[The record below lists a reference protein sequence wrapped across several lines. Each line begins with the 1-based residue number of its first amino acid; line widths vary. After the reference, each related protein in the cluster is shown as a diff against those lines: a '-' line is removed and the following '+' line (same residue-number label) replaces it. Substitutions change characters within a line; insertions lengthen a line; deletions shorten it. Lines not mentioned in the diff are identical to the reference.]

1 MALDDNAVLVPGKA
15 HILIGTVGST
25 TKPTLA
31 QLNTFAGDTSSVPAG
46 LTDVGHTDLDDVL
59 TFGQE
64 GGETEVKG
72 SWQNPSLRETTT
84 AEAIDY
90 YVIKSLQV
98 LDNEALELY
107 FGGGDDTVANEFAL
121 PDSPAPQ
128 ERAACV
134 VFLDGS
140 TPLGF
145 WTPKVSIRREDA
157 IEVASD
163 DFTKLPLRFT
173 VVKASGEKK
182 AIWIADKLGAAV

>member
-1 MALDDNAVLVPGKA
+1 MALDDAAVLLPGKA
-15 HILIGTVGST
+15 HIWTGTVGT
-25 TKPTLA
+25 ATKPTLA
-31 QLNTFAGDTSSVPAG
+31 QLQTFAGDTATIPAG
-46 LTDVGHTDLDDVL
+46 WADIGHTDLDDVL
-59 TFGQE
+59 AFGQE

-84 AEAIDY
+84 AEAVDY

-98 LDNEALELY
+98 LDNDALTLY
-107 FGGGDDTVANEFAL
+107 FGGGDATVANEFAL
-121 PDSPAPQ
+121 ADTPAPQ
-128 ERAACV
+128 ERAAVV

-145 WTPKVSIRREDA
+145 YTPKVSIRREDA

-163 DFTKLPLRFT
+163 DWVKMPLRFT
-173 VVKASGEKK
+173 VVKASGQKK

>member
-1 MALDDNAVLVPGKA
+1 MALNDDAVLVPGKA
-15 HILIGTVGST
+15 HILTGTVGAV

-31 QLNTFAGDTSSVPAG
+31 ALTTFAGDTATPPAG
-46 LTDVGHTDLDDVL
+46 FTDIGHTDLEDVL

-98 LDNEALELY
+98 LDNDALTLY
-107 FGGGDDTVANEFAL
+107 FGGGDATVANEFAL

-128 ERAACV
+128 ERAALV
-134 VFLDGS
+134 VFLDGA

-145 WTPKVSIRREDA
+145 FTPKVSIRREDA
-157 IEVASD
+157 IEVAND
-163 DFTKLPLRFT
+163 DFMKMPLRFT

-182 AIWIADKLGAAV
+182 AIWIGDPLGAAV